1 MATMGNPLAD
11 FQLAAAHYRNGRLDA
26 AENHCRTALKSQP
39 KNVPGLHLMAM
50 IQFRKGRLDEAIATF
65 DRLLRLQPASP
76 DALNHRGLALLQ
88 GQRFEEALASFDS
101 ALRFNPDYAQ
111 ALNNRSTALKD
122 LGRFA
127 EALEAIDRT
136 LKISPKSV
144 SAICNRGSI
153 LRDLDRPEEALA
165 CFDQALALEPMSP
178 VALNARARV
187 LYLLKRLKEAS
198 ETFRQL
204 LQVDPARPL
213 LRGLIFEVKLG
224 ACDWSDFDATVADI
238 TARVE
243 KGEAV
248 EHPLNFAWYTQ
259 SAAAEARCTN
269 IFAAR
274 TWPLPR
280 KTLPAPPRYKRDRIR
295 LAYFS
300 PDFREHAISYMFAG
314 LVERH
319 DRQRFEVSA
328 ISFGVNDNS
337 AMRAR
342 LERSFDRFTDVRTMV
357 DLKVARLIREQQID
371 VVVDLAGF
379 TANNRGAVLA
389 YRPAPLVVNFQGF
402 GTGAPFIDYVI
413 ADRQTVPAGFEHYYR
428 EKIVRMPDSWAV
440 TDNSAR
446 IAEVP
451 PSRVELGLPEQGFV
465 FCAFNGANKI
475 MPAMFDVWMRLL
487 RAVDDSVLWLRYD
500 NDQACA
506 NLRQEAERRGVSG
519 DRLVYARRM
528 EIAEHLARHRH
539 AGLFLDTYPY
549 GAHTTTGH
557 AMWAGL
563 PVLTMRGE
571 TFVSR
576 VGASMLNAIGL
587 SELIVE
593 SFAEYEALALKLARE
608 PDRLAALRHKL
619 MAGRTTAPLFDTDR
633 YARRIESAYTTM
645 VERQRR
651 GQPPASFDVP
661 EL

>member
-1 MATMGNPLAD
+1 MDPRSI
-11 FQLAAAHYRNGRLDA
+11 FQLAVGHYRQGQLEL
-26 AENHCRTALKSQP
+26 AETKCRAALKSQP
-39 KNVPGLHLMAM
+39 TNAAGLHLLAM
-50 IQFRKGRLDEAIATF
+50 IQFRQGRSDDAVATF
-65 DRLLRLQPASP
+65 DKLLRLQPASP
-76 DALNHRGLALLQ
+76 DVLNHRGVALQQ

-101 ALRFNPDYAQ
+101 ALRVKPDYEQ

-136 LKISPKSV
+136 LAISPKSV
-144 SAICNRGSI
+144 SAICNRGAI

-165 CFDQALALEPMSP
+165 CFDQALVLEPMSP

-187 LYLLKRLKEAS
+187 LYFLKRLKEAS
-198 ETFRQL
+198 ETFQQL

-224 ACDWSDFDATVADI
+224 ACDWSDFDETVADI

-259 SAAAEARCTN
+259 SAAAEARCTD

-280 KTLPAPPRYKRDRIR
+280 KPLPAPPRYKHDRIR

-300 PDFREHAISYMFAG
+300 PDFREHPISYMFAG

-328 ISFGVNDNS
+328 ISYGASDGS

-342 LERSFDRFTDVRTMV
+342 LERSFDRFVDVRTV
-357 DLKVARLIREQQID
+357 PDLKVAQLIREQQID

-413 ADRQTVPAGFEHYYR
+413 ADRQTVPAGFERYYR

-451 PSRVELGLPEQGFV
+451 PSRAELGLPEQGFV

-487 RAVDDSVLWLRYD
+487 RAVDGSVLWLRYD

-506 NLRQEAERRGVSG
+506 NLRREAERRGVSG

-528 EIAEHLARHRH
+528 EIAGHLARHRH

-593 SFAEYEALALKLARE
+593 LFAEYEALALKLARE
-608 PDRLAALRHKL
+608 PDCLAALRQKL
-619 MAGRTTAPLFDTDR
+619 MAGRTTAPLFDTNR
-633 YARRIESAYTTM
+633 YARHIESAYSAM
-645 VERQRR
+645 VERHRR
-651 GQPPASFDVP
+651 GQAPASFDVA